1 MRRSIFLLLLVLAA
15 PAFADWSVTSDS
27 SVGFV
32 SIKNNAIGEN
42 NAFTRVAGGIDAEG
56 NISVKVDLS
65 SVETGVGIRNE
76 RLQTMLFEVG
86 MYPAATVTG
95 KLSEDQFA
103 KLASGG
109 QSTATLEVTVDL
121 HGKQAKKMA
130 ALSVAASNGQ
140 AKVVSSQPIMLS
152 AAEFGLE
159 SGVAA
164 LQQIAGL
171 NAISRSI
178 PVTVDLTLSSD

>member
-15 PAFADWSVTSDS
+15 PAFADWSVTTDS

-86 MYPAATVTG
+86 MYPAATGTG
-95 KLSEDQFA
+95 KLSEYQVA
-103 KLASGG
+103 KLSSGG
-109 QSTATLEVTVDL
+109 
-121 HGKQAKKMA
+121 
-130 ALSVAASNGQ
+130 
-140 AKVVSSQPIMLS
+140 
-152 AAEFGLE
+152 
-159 SGVAA
+159 
-164 LQQIAGL
+164 
-171 NAISRSI
+171 
-178 PVTVDLTLSSD
+178 